1 MIWYDSQSLKQ
12 GQITTTRV
20 NSSHQITAHAI
31 NSGETLI
38 LMIKNVSVSMIA

>member
-1 MIWYDSQSLKQ
+1 MIWFDSQSLKQ
-12 GQITTTRV
+12 GQITTRRA

-38 LMIKNVSVSMIA
+38 LIIKNISVSMIA